1 MQAIDT
7 TTRIAVRN
15 ILLTT
20 DFSAESE
27 VAFGYA
33 FDLARRY
40 GSKLEVLH
48 VIPAEVGAVVP
59 SSYYLAGLE
68 KQRKLASANLHA
80 MRSRLQEIPNRVRC
94 LEGDV
99 APEILR
105 CIEQDNIDLVVMASQ
120 ARTGLGKLLFGSVAD
135 EVFRHAGIPVLVL
148 GPEGW
153 QKPAFKWEFR
163 NILFPTDFSN
173 ASLAAAPYA
182 ISLAEE
188 YGAALTLMHVAEA
201 HEPEPIA
208 DLEAV
213 QKGVLKQL
221 RELVPVEAE
230 LWCQPEFLVEFGTP
244 VERISSLA
252 KARNTDLIVLGV
264 RQAKLA
270 ASHSPVAVADRIIA
284 HAECPVL
291 AVRG

>member
-20 DFSAESE
+20 DFSPESE
-27 VAFGYA
+27 AAFGYA

-40 GSKLEVLH
+40 GSRLEVLH

-59 SSYYLAGLE
+59 TPYYLAGLE
-68 KQRKLASANLHA
+68 RQRDTVSAKLNDIEAQLH
-80 MRSRLQEIPNRVRC
+80 EIPHRVRYK
-94 LEGDV
+94 EGDV
-99 APEILR
+99 APEILE
-105 CIEQDNIDLVVMASQ
+105 CIKEDNIDLVVMATR
-120 ARTGLGKLLFGSVAD
+120 ARTGLGKLLLGSVAD
-135 EVFRHAGIPVLVL
+135 EVFRHADVPVLVL

-153 QKPAFKWEFR
+153 QQPAYKWEFR

-188 YGAALTLMHVAEA
+188 YGAQLTLMHVAEA

-208 DLEAV
+208 DLEAI
-213 QKGVLKQL
+213 QSGIETQL
-221 RELVPVEAE
+221 RELVPPEAE
-230 LWCQPEFLVEFGTP
+230 LWCQPEFLAEFGAP
-244 VERISSLA
+244 VDRISSLA

-264 RQAKLA
+264 RKAKLA
-270 ASHSPVAVADRIIA
+270 ASHSPAAIADRIIA
-284 HAECPVL
+284 HAKCPVL